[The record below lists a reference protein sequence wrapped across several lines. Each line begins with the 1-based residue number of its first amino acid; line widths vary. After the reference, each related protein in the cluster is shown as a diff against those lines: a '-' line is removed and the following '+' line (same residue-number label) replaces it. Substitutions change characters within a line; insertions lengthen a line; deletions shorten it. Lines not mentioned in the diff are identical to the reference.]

1 MKKILLALTIFFQLN
16 TFSQNYT
23 SYFTGNATDV
33 VTNPAG
39 GICMMGGATEHD
51 EAMKWF
57 LQNSNGGDI
66 LVLRASGSNGYNNYF
81 YSGLGIT
88 VNSVETI
95 VFNDGTA
102 ANEAYIQQKIS
113 QAEAIWFAGG
123 DQWNYISYWRN
134 NKIDSLIND
143 GLLNRN
149 MVIGGTSAGMAIQ
162 GKFYFSASN
171 GSVTTAEALLDP
183 YNTYMTVDSA
193 AFLKNKF
200 LEDVIT
206 DTHYDSPDRKGRHVT
221 FLARIY
227 NDWGIQAKG
236 IACDEYTAVCIDTFG
251 IAHCYGEYPA
261 YDEDIYFLQTNCEL
275 TNGGPENCVVGN
287 PLNWNQSGEA
297 VKVYRVKG
305 TMNGANTFSLVDWQ
319 TGSGGTWENWYIDN
333 GTFYDAAG
341 NQPNCSPVSLKE
353 NKMNDINVYPN
364 PISNGIIL
372 IEKFSEPIIQ
382 INIIDLSGKQIKTK
396 QSNQNIKTAI
406 DVSEI
411 KAGFYFLEIK
421 TSMSTITKKIVIE

>member
-1 MKKILLALTIFFQLN
+1 MKKILLALIVFSQLN
-16 TFSQNYT
+16 TFAQGYT

-66 LVLRASGSNGYNNYF
+66 LVLRASGSNGYNNYL
-81 YSGLGIT
+81 YSGLGVT

-102 ANEAYIQQKIS
+102 ANSAYVQQKIS

-149 MVIGGTSAGMAIQ
+149 LVIGGTSAGMAIQ

-193 AFLKNKF
+193 AFLKNKY

-206 DTHYDSPDRKGRHVT
+206 DTHYDSPDRKGRHVA

-227 NDWGIQAKG
+227 KDWGIRAKG

-275 TNGGPENCVVGN
+275 EPGGPENCGAGS
-287 PLNWNQSGEA
+287 PLDWNQNGEA

-305 TMNGANTFSLVDWQ
+305 TMNGANTFSLIDWQ
-319 TGSGGTWENWYIDN
+319 TGSGGAWENWYVDN
-333 GTFYDAAG
+333 GTFYDVAG
-341 NQPNCSPVSLKE
+341 NQPNCSPISLKE
-353 NKMNDINVYPN
+353 NKMSDVKLYPN
-364 PISNGIIL
+364 PINNGTL
-372 IEKFSEPIIQ
+372 YIEKSSEPIKEIK
-382 INIIDLSGKQIKTK
+382 IIDISGKQIKSL
-396 QSNQNIKTAI
+396 QANQLNKSTI
-406 DVSEI
+406 DVSEM

-421 TSMSTITKKIVIE
+421 TSQSTITKKIVID